1 MSGFL
6 FNFRAN
12 VYYSFDFYC
21 LVVIELEAI
30 LIYRGQAW
38 PEAEGT
44 TEKGDQT

>member
-1 MSGFL
+1 MSSFI
-6 FNFRAN
+6 FNLRVT

-21 LVVIELEAI
+21 LVVVELEVI

-38 PEAEGT
+38 PEAEST